1 MHLAN
6 KQFNLISNLSLSKL
20 IILCLLAIS
29 IFVMPAQAQQQASTA
44 TELHS
49 NDNTKTSGASEI
61 LSFENDSQRK
71 IYDDLILEL
80 RCPKC
85 QNQNIA
91 DSNAEIAVDLR
102 NKVYEMAI
110 ANKDKGEIKEFML
123 ARYGEFVLYKP
134 QFSGKNL
141 LLWLGPIF
149 LLLGVSIFVVRIII
163 RNAAALDQESSD

>member
-6 KQFNLISNLSLSKL
+6 KQSSFMSKLSLVKFIVLS
-20 IILCLLAIS
+20 LLAINMVT
-29 IFVMPAQAQQQASTA
+29 IPAQAQQQT
-44 TELHS
+44 
-49 NDNTKTSGASEI
+49 NTNNEGASEI
-61 LSFENDSQRK
+61 LSFENASQRK
-71 IYDDLILEL
+71 IYADLILEL

-91 DSNAEIAVDLR
+91 DSNADIAVDLR
-102 NKVYEMAI
+102 NKVYEMAL
-110 ANKDKGEIKEFML
+110 ANKGKSEIKEFML

-149 LLLGVSIFVVRIII
+149 LLLGVVFFVVRIII
-163 RNAAALDQESSD
+163 RNAAALDTQESSD

>member
-6 KQFNLISNLSLSKL
+6 KQFNVIQHFHPSW
-20 IILCLLAIS
+20 ILAVLLVVACVFAI
-29 IFVMPAQAQQQASTA
+29 PAQAQNTDINASSTTNTGA
-44 TELHS
+44 T
-49 NDNTKTSGASEI
+49 EI
-61 LSFENDSQRK
+61 LSFDNDSQRN

-102 NKVYEMAI
+102 NKVYEMVL
-110 ANKDKGEIKEFML
+110 ANKGKGEIKEFML

-134 QFSGKNL
+134 QFSGKTL
-141 LLWLGPIF
+141 LLWLGPLF
-149 LLLGVSIFVVRIII
+149 LLLGVVIFVIRIII
-163 RNAAALDQESSD
+163 RNAAALDTQESSD

>member
-6 KQFNLISNLSLSKL
+6 KQSSFMSKLSLAKFIVLS
-20 IILCLLAIS
+20 LLAINMVA
-29 IFVMPAQAQQQASTA
+29 IPAQAQQQTNTNTNTN
-44 TELHS
+44 TE
-49 NDNTKTSGASEI
+49 GASEI
-61 LSFENDSQRK
+61 LSFENASQRK
-71 IYDDLILEL
+71 IYADLILEL

-91 DSNAEIAVDLR
+91 DSNADIAVDLR
-102 NKVYEMAI
+102 NKVYEMAL
-110 ANKDKGEIKEFML
+110 ANKGKSEIKEFML

-149 LLLGVSIFVVRIII
+149 LLLGVVFFVVRIII
-163 RNAAALDQESSD
+163 RNAAALDTQESSD